1 MAFAERARERWR
13 LEMPVLFVHAAYDAI
28 CETQASPLAEPM
40 RQWCDDLEEVVV
52 ASGHWMAQEKPLEV
66 NAALSQWLA
75 RRVPAIWRVT
85 LSNAVD
91 SHRQIAVGG

>member
-13 LEMPVLFVHAAYDAI
+13 LEMPVMFLHAAYDSI
-28 CETQASPLAEPM
+28 CETRTSRLAAPM
-40 RQWCDDLEEVVV
+40 RQWCDDLEEAVV

-75 RRVPAIWRVT
+75 RKCPAIWRVT
-85 LSNAVD
+85 LSTAVD